1 MKNVIIQYSTVDEY
15 SRAYKDFTE
24 RGISVAVVIGMEL
37 SLIIKGDE
45 IAWLTITGCEEY
57 EKDMIREGKIE
68 KV

>member
-24 RGISVAVVIGMEL
+24 RGINVSVVIGIEL
-37 SLIIKGDE
+37 ALTIKGEE
-45 IAWLTITGCEEY
+45 IAWLTITGCDEF